1 MIDSPDALK
10 ELLPNVSRETI
21 EKLAEFREMILSE
34 NQNLISKNDR
44 NFIWTRHFYDS
55 LRLAQFITSS
65 GNDII
70 DIGSG
75 AGLPGIPV
83 SILFGPKNNV
93 FLCENRSKRTSF
105 LNKCIINLDLKNTE
119 VIPVKAEKIK
129 NKKFDI
135 ILARAVSQLNRLLSI
150 SYNLCKKNTTLL
162 LHKGVH
168 IEDEIVQ
175 ATKCWNFNY
184 VLHESEREK
193 GSFILELKNIIKSI
207 T

>member
-21 EKLAEFREMILSE
+21 EKLSEFREIILAE
-34 NQNLISKNDR
+34 DQNLISKNDK

-55 LRLAQFITSS
+55 LRLSQFITSS
-65 GNDII
+65 ENDII

-83 SILFGPKNNV
+83 SLLFGSKNKV
-93 FLCENRSKRTSF
+93 FLCESRSRRVSF
-105 LNKCIINLDLKNTE
+105 LNKCIDKLDLINTE
-119 VIPVKAEKIK
+119 VIPIKAEKIK

-135 ILARAVSQLNRLLSI
+135 ILARAVSQLNHLLSI
-150 SYNLCKKNTTLL
+150 SYNICKKNTTLL

-168 IEDEIVQ
+168 IDEEIVQ
-175 ATKCWNFNY
+175 ATKYWDFSH
-184 VLHESEREK
+184 VLHENEREK
-193 GSFILELKNIIKSI
+193 GSFILELKNIIKS
-207 T
+207 TS

>member
-21 EKLAEFREMILSE
+21 EKLAEFREIILSE
-34 NQNLISKNDR
+34 DQNLISKNDR

-83 SILFGPKNNV
+83 SILFSSKNRV
-93 FLCENRSKRTSF
+93 FLCENRSKRASF
-105 LNKCIINLDLKNTE
+105 LNKCIIKLDLKNTE
-119 VIPVKAEKIK
+119 VIHIKAEKIK

-135 ILARAVSQLNRLLSI
+135 ILARAVSQLNHLLSI
-150 SYNLCKKNTTLL
+150 SYNICKKNTTLL

-168 IEDEIVQ
+168 IDEEIVQ
-175 ATKCWNFNY
+175 ATKCWDFTHM
-184 VLHESEREK
+184 LHENEREK
-193 GSFILELKNIIKSI
+193 GSFILDVKNIIKLI
-207 T
+207 I

>member
-21 EKLAEFREMILSE
+21 EKLAEFREMILAE
-34 NQNLISKNDR
+34 DQNLISKNDR

-55 LRLAQFITSS
+55 LRLAKFITSS

-75 AGLPGIPV
+75 GGLPGIPI
-83 SILFGPKNNV
+83 SLLFSSKNRV
-93 FLCENRSKRTSF
+93 FLCENRSKRASF
-105 LNKCIINLDLKNTE
+105 LEKCILKLDLQNTE
-119 VIPVKAEKIK
+119 VIPIKAEKIE

-135 ILARAVSQLNRLLSI
+135 ILARAVSQLKHLLSI
-150 SYNLCKKNTTLL
+150 SYKICKKNTTLL

-168 IEDEIVQ
+168 IDEEIVQ
-175 ATKCWNFNY
+175 ATKYWKFTH
-184 VLHESEREK
+184 VLHENEK
-193 GSFILELKNIIKSI
+193 ESGSFILELKNIIKSI